1 MPTTLNA
8 YEGKG
13 DSSQLFDGTALNTY
27 GFECLWGEGWLCIPN
42 QEWWLWTQMALNTYK
57 RKGDSAHL
65 IERVDSKSL
74 WLWTPMRERV
84 IPHT

>member
-27 GFECLWGEGWLCIPN
+27 GFECL
-42 QEWWLWTQMALNTYK
+42 
-57 RKGDSAHL
+57 
-65 IERVDSKSL
+65 
-74 WLWTPMRERV
+74 
-84 IPHT
+84 